1 MNFMPSQVLPINV
14 PSKNRT
20 ELLKL
25 AARMSEEAELIGGRM
40 AELRKQLGLTQRE
53 VAEMLPGSTQG
64 SDISRWETG
73 KHRPA
78 QETLPHVAEAL
89 KTTVADLHLGPMAAR
104 KAPKKLKKG
113 EGPFDSLSA
122 RDADGTA
129 EALAAI
135 RELVAG
141 LGAEIEGAVGLL
153 EQLAK
158 DVRSVQ
164 GDIAT
169 LKRRRVG

>member
-1 MNFMPSQVLPINV
+1 M
-14 PSKNRT
+14 
-20 ELLKL
+20 
-25 AARMSEEAELIGGRM
+25 AEEAELIGGRM
-40 AELRKQLGLTQRE
+40 AELRNQLGLTQRE
-53 VAEMLPGSTQG
+53 VAEALPGSTQG

-78 QETLPHVAEAL
+78 QETLPHIAKVL
-89 KTTVADLHLGPMAAR
+89 KTTVADLHLGPMEKR
-104 KAPKKLKKG
+104 KVPKGLKKG

-122 RDADGTA
+122 RDTNGTG

-135 RELVAG
+135 REQVVG

-164 GDIAT
+164 GDLAT
-169 LKRRRVG
+169 LKRRRAG